1 MDSDSTYNVKGII
14 ILDYRYHNIILV
26 PLMYVHAKVEEVS
39 QIYLL
44 HYKMPE
50 EYILKLVLK
59 VNKPFLE
66 TEAIP
71 GVLESVW
78 TLEDYCELKK

>member
-14 ILDYRYHNIILV
+14 ILDY
-26 PLMYVHAKVEEVS
+26 AKVEEVS